1 MVNWKKTIGLIAIIT
16 IVLAIATIEWAV
28 FNYYGPKSAQEPVK
42 TEFEKTITAKG
53 LNVEFIFREN
63 PLSETEETINKSTLA
78 LYYPADKFI
87 DSIQSKARVYS
98 SLTADRYSSSVKKTY
113 WTFVPDHAGFIVY
126 KIIYEQNQQISVPD
140 GYSIHSL
147 TALNQYEINY
157 EYERSE
163 NVFEIIFA
171 IFLIFGTPTIGT
183 YCIIFIYKKISKKL

>member
-1 MVNWKKTIGLIAIIT
+1 MVNWKKTIGLVVIIT
-16 IVLAIATIEWAV
+16 IILAIVTIEWAV

-42 TEFEKTITAKG
+42 TELEKTITAKG
-53 LNVEFIFREN
+53 LKVEFVFRES
-63 PLSETEETINKSTLA
+63 PLPETEETINKSTLV

-98 SLTADRYSSSVKKTY
+98 SLTADRYSRSVKKTY

-147 TALNQYEINY
+147 TALNQHEINY
-157 EYERSE
+157 EYERSV
-163 NVFEIIFA
+163 NIFEFLIA
-171 IFLIFGTPTIGT
+171 IFLIFGTPMIGG
-183 YCIIFIYKKISKKL
+183 YCIIFIYKKIAEKL